1 MDGSLSFTSAA
12 GEEEDIS
19 LEAAGRP
26 WDAMSR
32 FADQVVSQRR
42 TKMSGEVE
50 EEFRSPTESEL
61 QRANDQARFLVLGLN
76 ALSSESST

>member
-1 MDGSLSFTSAA
+1 VDGSLSFTSTA
-12 GEEEDIS
+12 GEAEDIS
-19 LEAAGRP
+19 LEAAGGP

-32 FADQVVSQRR
+32 VRRPVVSQRR

-61 QRANDQARFLVLGLN
+61 HRANDQARFLVLGLN